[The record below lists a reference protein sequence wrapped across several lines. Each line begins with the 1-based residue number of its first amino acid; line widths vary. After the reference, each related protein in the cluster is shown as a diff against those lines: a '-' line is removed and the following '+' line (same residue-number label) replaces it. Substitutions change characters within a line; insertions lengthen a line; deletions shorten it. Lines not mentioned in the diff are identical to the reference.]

1 MVNRCQKISQL
12 RDKAFKGPFK
22 NQLKLFSKLSAP
34 SKKGLDGVVEDSSI
48 ASGRLNA
55 AIKRGYPQELL
66 LLMRR
71 QAVDFLLGNS
81 NDRQGRSTLQF
92 IKSIV
97 EERDDVEQLKKGMR
111 CPVRKVHKTETSGH
125 GNTLL

>member
-1 MVNRCQKISQL
+1 M
-12 RDKAFKGPFK
+12 
-22 NQLKLFSKLSAP
+22 
-34 SKKGLDGVVEDSSI
+34 VEDSSI

-55 AIKRGYPQELL
+55 AIKRAYPQELL

-71 QAVDFLLGNS
+71 QAVDLLLGNS

-111 CPVRKVHKTETSGH
+111 RPVRKVHKTETVHGNILCCEIQDSGH
-125 GNTLL
+125 QDQRCVST

>member
-1 MVNRCQKISQL
+1 MPKISQL
-12 RDKAFKGPFK
+12 RDKAFRGPFK

-34 SKKGLDGVVEDSSI
+34 SKKGLDGVIEDSSI

-55 AIKRGYPQELL
+55 AIKRGYQQELL

-71 QAVDFLLGNS
+71 QAVDLLLGNS

-97 EERDDVEQLKKGMR
+97 EERDDVEQLKKGM
-111 CPVRKVHKTETSGH
+111 
-125 GNTLL
+125 

>member
-1 MVNRCQKISQL
+1 M
-12 RDKAFKGPFK
+12 
-22 NQLKLFSKLSAP
+22 
-34 SKKGLDGVVEDSSI
+34 VEDSSI

-55 AIKRGYPQELL
+55 AIKRDYPQELL

-71 QAVDFLLGNS
+71 QAVDLLLGNS

-97 EERDDVEQLKKGMR
+97 EERNDVEQLKKGMR
-111 CPVRKVHKTETSGH
+111 WPVRKVHKTETSVH
-125 GNTLL
+125 GNTLCCEIQGSGRQE

>member
-1 MVNRCQKISQL
+1 M
-12 RDKAFKGPFK
+12 
-22 NQLKLFSKLSAP
+22 
-34 SKKGLDGVVEDSSI
+34 VEDSSI

-55 AIKRGYPQELL
+55 AIKRAYPQELL

-71 QAVDFLLGNS
+71 QSVDLLLGNS

-97 EERDDVEQLKKGMR
+97 EKRDDVEQLKKGMC
-111 CPVRKVHKTETSGH
+111 CPVIGKFIKQKHQCMETYSVVKSKIVVTKTNGAFPRNAIPSRH
-125 GNTLL
+125 R